1 MTLYLIL
8 SYSLSTL
15 FQSKRI
21 VDQFRLTVNFFF
33 VHIVRISQNQLKLLL
48 MYCVEE
54 VLTKE

>member
-21 VDQFRLTVNFFF
+21 VDQFRVTVNYLF
-33 VHIVRISQNQLKLLL
+33 VYIVRIS
-48 MYCVEE
+48 
-54 VLTKE
+54 